1 MMLVVLVILDASKME
16 GYSKSSAPDAV
27 EERDRLASSASSS
40 TRGQISV
47 VQAAESFMSWQGLL
61 LSGELR
67 GYSAACLFVGW
78 VVG

>member
-1 MMLVVLVILDASKME
+1 MMLVVLVILDESKME
-16 GYSKSSAPDAV
+16 GYSKSSEDV